1 MLELCPPRA
10 DVFKGN
16 REWSL
21 SGRIVDG
28 GAPQSIPLA
37 PLPFRIGRRAGLS
50 LSLQQP
56 TVSGAHAEIYECS
69 GRLMIRDLRSTNG
82 TFINGDRLEG
92 EHELCENDLIQFADR
107 PFRLV
112 RDQIN
117 DELSHTRAKN
127 ACDQALAIVQFDQL
141 VSGRAVIPHYQPI
154 VDLRSGRLEAF
165 EVLAR
170 SRLVGLETP
179 SFMFTAAAQLGLTHE
194 LTQMLRRIGIEESG
208 LLPDQTL
215 LFLNSHPCELE
226 SRTLLSSC
234 KELRRLWPQQ
244 RISIEIHEAAI
255 ASVTELAELRR
266 GLEAI
271 DMTLAFDDFGAGQA
285 RILELAEVLPHY
297 IKFDRSMIQNL
308 DTADPSRRRVV
319 AGLVTM
325 VLDLG
330 VIPLA
335 EGVETAGEKEACLEA
350 GFVLSQGF
358 FHGKPR
364 PAAHYLRNE
373 LSTS

>member
-1 MLELCPPRA
+1 MLDLCAPRTDA
-10 DVFKGN
+10 STRS

-21 SGRIVDG
+21 SGRIVNG
-28 GAPQSIPLA
+28 GSPQTIELT

-50 LSLQQP
+50 LSLSQT
-56 TVSGAHAEIYECS
+56 TVSSAHAEIFERD
-69 GRLMIRDLRSTNG
+69 GRLMIRDLGSTNG
-82 TFINGDRLEG
+82 TFVNGDRLFD
-92 EHELCENDLIQFADR
+92 EHPLHENDLIQFADL

-112 RDQIN
+112 RNQFRD
-117 DELSHTRAKN
+117 DRSHTRAKD

-141 VSGRAVIPHYQPI
+141 VLGRAVVPHYQPI
-154 VDLRSGRLEAF
+154 VDLRTNRLEAF

-179 SFMFTAAAQLGLTHE
+179 NFMFTAAAQLGLTHE
-194 LTQMLRRIGIEESG
+194 LTQMLRRIGIEECG
-208 LLPDQTL
+208 LLPDRPL

-226 SRTLLSSC
+226 TQSLLTSC
-234 KELRRLWPQQ
+234 EELRRRWPQQ
-244 RISIEIHEAAI
+244 RITIEIHEAAI

-285 RILELAEVLPHY
+285 RIVELAEVLPKY

-308 DTADPSRRRVV
+308 DSADGSRRRFV
-319 AGLVTM
+319 ASLVAM
-325 VLDLG
+325 VLELG

-335 EGVETAGEKEACLEA
+335 EGIETAAERDACLNA
-350 GFVLSQGF
+350 GFVLAQGF

-373 LSTS
+373 LGGS